1 MRSFISSF
9 EVISAAMPD
18 PKVFFWIT
26 VSVPD
31 GIKTRLANGVSTY
44 FNKGKS
50 VFSNGPKSQPTNI
63 EAFYLEVFDNFVVAD
78 ELLAK
83 VLGGLKIWVLF
94 NNNFWENLI
103 PLLQPPIRF
112 NERFNVTSVTFFVPD
127 VNLLSCEL

>member
-94 NNNFWENLI
+94 NNNFW
-103 PLLQPPIRF
+103 
-112 NERFNVTSVTFFVPD
+112 
-127 VNLLSCEL
+127 